1 MMKST
6 RDGYGEGLVEIGKLS
21 ADVMVLDADLGSS
34 TRSFMFKKVYPDR
47 FFNFG
52 IAEGAM
58 IDAAAGMAY
67 AGKLPY
73 ASSFAVFITGRAF
86 EYIRQSVCYPNNTL
100 FLCGSHSGISVGED
114 GGSHQSV
121 VDISLMR
128 ALPNM
133 RVIVPADF
141 NEARAAVIASLGWN
155 GPTYLRT
162 SRIKT
167 EIINPDDYCFSFKSR
182 VMREG
187 SDITLIS
194 CGVMTAIAIHAANEL
209 SQTGINCE
217 VINVSTIKPLG
228 ASILDSIS
236 KTGKVVTLEEHSII
250 GGLGS
255 AVAELTAEKLPTKIL
270 RIGIN
275 DRFGQSGK
283 ADELFKHYGL
293 DKSSVS
299 KRIST
304 FYHTR

>member
-1 MMKST
+1 MIKST
-6 RDGYGEGLVEIGKLS
+6 RDGYGEGLVEIGKLND
-21 ADVMVLDADLGSS
+21 DVMVLDADLGSS

-47 FFNFG
+47 FFDFG

-58 IDAAAGMAY
+58 VDAAAGMAY

-73 ASSFAVFITGRAF
+73 VSSFAVFITGRAF
-86 EYIRQSVCYPNNTL
+86 EYIRQSVCYPNNKL

-121 VDISLMR
+121 ADIALMR

-141 NEARAAVIASLGWN
+141 NEAKAAVIASLDWN

-167 EIINPDDYCFSFKSR
+167 ELIYPDDYCFSSKNR
-182 VMREG
+182 IMREG
-187 SDITLIS
+187 SDIALIS
-194 CGVMTAIAIHAANEL
+194 CGVMTSIAMRAADEL
-209 SQTGINCE
+209 SKTGIDCE
-217 VINVSTIKPLG
+217 VVNVSTIKPLDE
-228 ASILDSIS
+228 SILNSIS
-236 KTGKVVTLEEHSII
+236 KTGKVITLEEHSII

-255 AVAELTAEKLPTKIL
+255 AVAELTAEKFPAKML

-275 DRFGQSGK
+275 DKFGQSGK
-283 ADELFKHYGL
+283 AEELFKHYGL
-293 DKSSVS
+293 DESSVF
-299 KRIST
+299 KRVLA
-304 FYHTR
+304 FYHTG